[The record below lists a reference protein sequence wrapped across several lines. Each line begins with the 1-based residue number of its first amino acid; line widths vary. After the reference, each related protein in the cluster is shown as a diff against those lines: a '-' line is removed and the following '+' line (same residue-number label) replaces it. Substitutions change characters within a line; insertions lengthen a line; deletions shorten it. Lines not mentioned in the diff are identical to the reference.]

1 MIKYITSSLFYK
13 NNRLF
18 SINGPVTKK
27 IIGRKMI
34 MDGNK

>member
-18 SINGPVTKK
+18 NLKGPVTKK
-27 IIGRKMI
+27 IIGLKMI
-34 MDGNK
+34 MVGNK